1 VPQSES
7 WQLVTWNVNSLR
19 AHLPGVLAW
28 LDDHQPD
35 VVALQETMCDERNFP
50 GPPFLDR
57 GYAVLAAG
65 RGGGGGVALLSR
77 VGLDNPER
85 GIPGATAPFDEP
97 RLVSATCAGVRV
109 VNLYAPNGRKVGTDP
124 HRLKL
129 AWFSFLGQML
139 DDDAAGDLL
148 LVGDLN
154 IAPTDRDVWDASR
167 YRYRNLTSPAE
178 RRAFAELCSIGLTD
192 VVRRDAGDSAVLSSW
207 WNRRG
212 DFFDSDRGWRLDH
225 VLASTSM
232 AARCRFDRIDRTGR
246 ERAATD
252 HAPIVVTIER

>member
-1 VPQSES
+1 MADES

-28 LDDHQPD
+28 LDDHQPS
-35 VVALQETMCDERNFP
+35 VVALQETMCDDRSFP
-50 GPPFLDR
+50 AAAFTQR
-57 GYAVLAAG
+57 GYEVLAAG

-77 VGLDNPER
+77 IGLDSPER
-85 GIPGATAPFDEP
+85 GIPGASAPFDEP
-97 RLVSATCAGVRV
+97 RLVSATCGGVWI

-129 AWFSFLGQML
+129 AWFAFLARVL
-139 DDDAAGDLL
+139 DDDAHGELL

-167 YRYRNLTSPAE
+167 YRQRNLTSPAE
-178 RRAFAELCSIGLTD
+178 RRAFADLCAIGLTD
-192 VVRRDAGDSAVLSSW
+192 VVRRDAGNAMLSTW

-212 DFFDSDRGWRLDH
+212 DFFETDRGWRLDH
-225 VLASTSM
+225 VLASATM
-232 AARCRFDRIDRTGR
+232 APRCALDRIDRTGR
-246 ERAATD
+246 ERAGTD
-252 HAPIVVTIER
+252 HAPIVVTVSG